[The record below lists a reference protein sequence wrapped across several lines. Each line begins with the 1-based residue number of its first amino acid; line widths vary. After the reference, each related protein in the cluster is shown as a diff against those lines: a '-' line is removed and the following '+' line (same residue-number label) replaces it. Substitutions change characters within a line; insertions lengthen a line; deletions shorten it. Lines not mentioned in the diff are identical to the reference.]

1 MVRIRLSFVRN
12 HQMVFQSGCT
22 IFHSHQ
28 QWTRVPVVPP
38 LLQHLMWSV
47 FQILAIV
54 KGVQGYLTAVLFKK
68 KNFKPAYFQTRTL
81 VKLLMFYL
89 MSVLSHVQLF
99 ATRWTVAHKAPRS
112 VKFFRQ
118 KFWSG
123 LPFPTPGYLSDPG
136 IETVSPALPALA
148 GDSLPRCR
156 LGSPHTTTT
165 RLHFS
170 QKAK

>member
-1 MVRIRLSFVRN
+1 
-12 HQMVFQSGCT
+12 
-22 IFHSHQ
+22 
-28 QWTRVPVVPP
+28 
-38 LLQHLMWSV
+38 
-47 FQILAIV
+47 
-54 KGVQGYLTAVLFKK
+54 
-68 KNFKPAYFQTRTL
+68 
-81 VKLLMFYL
+81 MFYL

-99 ATRWTVAHKAPRS
+99 ATRWTVAHKAPLS
-112 VKFFRQ
+112 VKVFRQ
-118 KFWSG
+118 KYWSG

-170 QKAK
+170 QKAKQQLSYKDNFKSLKVIKSPLNPLKMNVSLQQRYLFLNQNIPFFLITNNIATLNF